1 MDGSKRTI
9 PLSINSPIFIFNFCA
24 DKLFLAMREAYQIR
38 DQEISYFLTFQV
50 VGWAGVFSTTRNYA
64 ELKGLIEVGYW

>member
-1 MDGSKRTI
+1 
-9 PLSINSPIFIFNFCA
+9 
-24 DKLFLAMREAYQIR
+24 MREAYQIR

-50 VGWAGVFSTTRNYA
+50 VGWAGEFSTTRNYA